1 MRPPATSL
9 LHALPA
15 TYEDDRH
22 RDEGRRHA
30 DRRALLETRTQRPS
44 VPARLRAAILA
55 IARRDH
61 SLTDYPCRLPDGSIG
76 RVAVIQQ
83 NGDWTLTCR
92 VA

>member
-1 MRPPATSL
+1 
-9 LHALPA
+9 
-15 TYEDDRH
+15 
-22 RDEGRRHA
+22 
-30 DRRALLETRTQRPS
+30 

-61 SLTDYPCRLPDGSIG
+61 SLTDYPCWLLDGSIG